1 MFLVTFID
9 DHQITNKMEHTQ
21 TQEDVKPI
29 QKRKGLSIL
38 CVASFVNTNH

>member
-9 DHQITNKMEHTQ
+9 DRQITNKMEHTH

-29 QKRKGLSIL
+29 QKRKELSIL
-38 CVASFVNTNH
+38 CVASFVNNNH

>member
-9 DHQITNKMEHTQ
+9 DHQITNKVEHTH

-38 CVASFVNTNH
+38 CVSRFVNTNH